1 MEVWNMLTSGG
12 QQFLGIDLHTNKFT
26 CCFLD
31 TAGNKNQMGFDL
43 SQESLEEFFDY
54 INTNTQV
61 MIEASTNSFA
71 FYDVLIERVG
81 GITIGNT
88 HKLKLI
94 SFVDKKT
101 DSIDAE
107 KLAKYLK
114 MQIMGGEQLIEPVH
128 VPEQGIRTLRSLFST
143 YQLVKKQI
151 TSTKNRIHSLLKQN
165 LFPFSRGALSTKRTR
180 MTIRTL
186 NVEAALSCHLN
197 ILIDELDYLEHQANE
212 VKNVILREGAPY
224 LKDIII
230 LTSMSGM
237 GVLTALAFIADI
249 ADISRFSN
257 SRKLA
262 SYLRVAPGIDS
273 SNQTIINKRTSKYGR
288 KIALSLISQSYI
300 HFRDDNPKLRAWYEK
315 KETVKK
321 AKVIRTAIYRRVITE
336 VFQMLK
342 KQEYHYY
349 RNEKLH
355 NDKLDEYY
363 RFLNKNVG
371 LKSNIA

>member
-1 MEVWNMLTSGG
+1 MSTSDS
-12 QQFLGIDLHTNKFT
+12 QRFLGIDLHSNKFN

-31 TAGNKNQMGFDL
+31 TKGNKEKMGFDL
-43 SQESLEEFFDY
+43 TKESLDEFFAT
-54 INTNTQV
+54 INPDTHV
-61 MIEASTNSFA
+61 MIEASTNSFS
-71 FYDVLIERVG
+71 FYDILKDRVS

-94 SFVDKKT
+94 SFADKKT

-114 MQIMGGEQLIEPVH
+114 MQILGGEQLIEPVY
-128 VPEQGIRTLRSLFST
+128 VPEQGIRTLRSLFTT
-143 YQLVKKQI
+143 YHLVKKQI

-165 LFPFSRGALSTKRTR
+165 LHSFSRGALSIKRTR
-180 MTIRTL
+180 MAIRSL
-186 NVEAALSCHLN
+186 NVDAALSCHLN
-197 ILIDELDYLEHQANE
+197 ILMDELDFLEHQSE
-212 VKNVILREGAPY
+212 EIKNTILREGAQY
-224 LKDIII
+224 LKDITI

-249 ADISRFSN
+249 AEISRFGN

-262 SYLRVAPGIDS
+262 SYLRVAPGVDS

-288 KIALSLISQSYI
+288 RIALSLISQSYI
-300 HFRDDNPKLRAWYEK
+300 HFRDDNPKLRTWYEK

-336 VFQMLK
+336 VYQMLK

-355 NDKLDEYY
+355 RKKMDEYY
-363 RFLNKNVG
+363 RFLEKNSCP
-371 LKSNIA
+371 KKKIA